1 MCVTSSTY
9 HKNSRMPAQI
19 SFTSVRMREESVCL
33 VGSRYVAHELCKI
46 ITVAVALHTSPARAT
61 ILSRRL
67 YMAVL
72 DSRGI
77 VMVRHDFATSTRN
90 YRGLHLDLSLLLSM
104 K

>member
-1 MCVTSSTY
+1 M
-9 HKNSRMPAQI
+9 
-19 SFTSVRMREESVCL
+19 CL

-46 ITVAVALHTSPARAT
+46 INVAVAFHTFSSRAT

-77 VMVRHDFATSTRN
+77 VVVRHDFATSTRN
-90 YRGLHLDLSLLLSM
+90 YTGLHLDLRFPLSM